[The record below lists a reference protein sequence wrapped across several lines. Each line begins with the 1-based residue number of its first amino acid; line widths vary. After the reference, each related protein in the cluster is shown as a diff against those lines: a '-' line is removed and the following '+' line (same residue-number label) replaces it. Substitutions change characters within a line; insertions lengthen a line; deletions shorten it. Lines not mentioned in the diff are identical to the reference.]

1 MSYNASNAHA
11 TDECVVVAPQIAAI
25 QNCPSDDD
33 NEY

>member
-11 TDECVVVAPQIAAI
+11 TDEWVVAPQIAAI